1 MKTTFKLSLKKTA
14 LGAASLIVL
23 FTASCTK
30 ESGPANVNSVS
41 ALGLSSRTAKPSA
54 IGTAG
59 PKGVCYMEVNNYD
72 FRDVGK
78 YKLTN
83 GSQLFDIGIIFAAN
97 INYNTTT
104 QKATLFFNTQVTNVL
119 SNKATYI
126 QPVQA
131 KGIKVLLS
139 VLGNH
144 QGAGIANFTSKA
156 AATAYAQLLSNAV
169 TTYGLDG
176 IDFDDEY
183 ADYGTNNTPQ
193 PNDSS
198 FVFLVTALRQL
209 MPTKIISFY
218 FIGPASTALSYNG
231 VTVGSKV
238 NYAWNPYYGTYSVP
252 PVPGLAKANLGPAA
266 VDISSTSVSTAT
278 SLASRTV
285 SDGYGIYLYY
295 NLPDADSHTYLS
307 SVSTALYGFNTV
319 YSAN

>member
-1 MKTTFKLSLKKTA
+1 MKTKFKFSLKNAALSTA
-14 LGAASLIVL
+14 GLLLLFSAA
-23 FTASCTK
+23 CTK
-30 ESGPANVNSVS
+30 EDGPANLKS
-41 ALGLSSRTAKPSA
+41 ASAESSTNGTAKTSA
-54 IGTAG
+54 IGTTG
-59 PKGVCYMEVNNYD
+59 PKGVCYIEVNNYD

-78 YKLTN
+78 YTLTN

-97 INYNTTT
+97 INFNTTT

-144 QGAGIANFTSKA
+144 QGAGFANFTSKA

-183 ADYGTNNTPQ
+183 ADYGTNGTPQ

-198 FVFLVTALRQL
+198 FVMLVTALRQL

-218 FIGPASTALSYNG
+218 FIGPSSTYLSYNG
-231 VTVGSKV
+231 VTVGSKI
-238 NYAWNPYYGTYSVP
+238 NYAWNPYYGSYSVP
-252 PVPGLAKANLGPAA
+252 PVPGLAKSNLGPAA
-266 VDISSTSVSTAT
+266 IDVTSTSVSTAT
-278 SLASRTV
+278 SLATQTV
-285 SDGYGIYLYY
+285 SNGYGIYLYY

-307 SVSTALYGFNTV
+307 SISTALYGFNTV
-319 YSAN
+319 YTN